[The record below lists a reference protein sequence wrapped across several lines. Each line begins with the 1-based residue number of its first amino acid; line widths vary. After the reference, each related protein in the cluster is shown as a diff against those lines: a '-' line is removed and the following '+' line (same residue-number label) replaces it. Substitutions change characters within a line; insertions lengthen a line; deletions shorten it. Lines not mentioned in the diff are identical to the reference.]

1 MKKFRQEYHFINE
14 NSANQRKMFT
24 ISKKLLNMQE
34 VNDNLF
40 LKLSIIRKT
49 PNDGRI
55 MFFVFFF
62 FQFCLLT
69 MKYSLFALLA
79 LIISFTHAKLV
90 GRYIIEISR
99 GTLSCERGVGAPI
112 NVGVDQAFLTHLT
125 YHSHRDS

>member
-1 MKKFRQEYHFINE
+1 MKKSQQEYHFINE

-62 FQFCLLT
+62 FSVLSFNHEVFSVRPFGT
-69 MKYSLFALLA
+69 YNLF
-79 LIISFTHAKLV
+79 H
-90 GRYIIEISR
+90 
-99 GTLSCERGVGAPI
+99 SCKV
-112 NVGVDQAFLTHLT
+112 
-125 YHSHRDS
+125 SW

>member
-1 MKKFRQEYHFINE
+1 MKKSQQEYHFINE

-55 MFFVFFF
+55 MFFVVFF

-69 MKYSLFALLA
+69 MKYSLFALLV
-79 LIISFTHAKLV
+79 LIICFTHAKLV

-125 YHSHRDS
+125 YHSHTDS

>member
-1 MKKFRQEYHFINE
+1 MKKSQQEYHFINE

-55 MFFVFFF
+55 IFFVFFF
-62 FQFCLLT
+62 SVL
-69 MKYSLFALLA
+69 SLNHEVL
-79 LIISFTHAKLV
+79 SVRPV
-90 GRYIIEISR
+90 G
-99 GTLSCERGVGAPI
+99 TCNFFDSCKI
-112 NVGVDQAFLTHLT
+112 NW
-125 YHSHRDS
+125 

>member
-1 MKKFRQEYHFINE
+1 MKKSQKEYHFINE

-62 FQFCLLT
+62 FSVL
-69 MKYSLFALLA
+69 
-79 LIISFTHAKLV
+79 SFNHEVFSVRPV
-90 GRYIIEISR
+90 GTYNFFH
-99 GTLSCERGVGAPI
+99 SCKV
-112 NVGVDQAFLTHLT
+112 
-125 YHSHRDS
+125 SW